1 MSVRLSLGLVTLTAL
16 LILIFCAGCTQTTT
30 GSTPQPGSS
39 AATPAQPGY
48 VPADVTAGPAFV
60 VAATVSRSTDRTIEI
75 TYQGGQDAGYLQYIS
90 VTVNGIAEGGVGP
103 VRGAAYLPVGTSE
116 LFAAHDRGQDH
127 VVGTG
132 HFSKN
137 GADTDQVILD
147 TTI

>member
-1 MSVRLSLGLVTLTAL
+1 MSVRPPLGLVTLTAL
-16 LILIFCAGCTQTTT
+16 LILIFCSGCTQTAT
-30 GSTPQPGSS
+30 GNTSLPGFPAITPEQT
-39 AATPAQPGY
+39 AYAPA
-48 VPADVTAGPAFV
+48 VTVSQAFV

-103 VRGAAYLPVGTSE
+103 VRGAACLPVGTSE